1 MNLSCCI
8 WGLDFGKNGWMR
20 FLRKRLNRVVS
31 ERVMLEAM
39 AELGYRSI
47 DIQPYMQRSSESVS
61 TLKRLE
67 LDVACVSLSFFAPE
81 GSTLHTKDKAAAQS
95 MMDHLK
101 DGIDHTAHIGVD
113 RAYVVPGEVD
123 DDLSINDYG
132 VYYSKLA
139 EYAQSRGV
147 MIGIEHFP
155 RKAFPTI
162 QSTLEFIK
170 EINHPNL
177 YLLFDLGHAQI
188 SKEDPVQWLPEA
200 GDRLLYV
207 HLDDNDGINDLHL
220 PLTEGVQTRED
231 LESLFKVLGELN
243 YQGPVSLELHPLL
256 PNPFQGLSRNK
267 QLVEELLLSHSVGR

>member
-1 MNLSCCI
+1 M
-8 WGLDFGKNGWMR
+8 
-20 FLRKRLNRVVS
+20 
-31 ERVMLEAM
+31 
-39 AELGYRSI
+39 
-47 DIQPYMQRSSESVS
+47 
-61 TLKRLE
+61 
-67 LDVACVSLSFFAPE
+67 
-81 GSTLHTKDKAAAQS
+81 HTKDKAAAQS

-101 DGIDHTAHIGVD
+101 DGIDHAAHIGVD

-256 PNPFQGLSRNK
+256 PNHRHGQVKRHWDSRRPRKPSQNHRRRVEPLVQGPERR
-267 QLVEELLLSHSVGR
+267 EAGGAELESDGRCGEWH